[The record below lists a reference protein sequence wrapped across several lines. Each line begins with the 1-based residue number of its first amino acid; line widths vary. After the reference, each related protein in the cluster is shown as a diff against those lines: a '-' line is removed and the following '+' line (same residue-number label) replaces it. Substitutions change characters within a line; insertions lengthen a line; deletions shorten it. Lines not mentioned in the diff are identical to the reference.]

1 MRNII
6 TLCITLS
13 LAAAGANA
21 AAGVNWTWFDGN
33 SIDIDYSIGSGTNSS
48 LMIVD
53 FQNGSY
59 YAMEY
64 KWDQNLDAND
74 PVTGWDMLEA
84 LCVWDDPNDA
94 NAPVNPSGLMEY
106 QYTDW
111 GWGITLDR
119 FSYGGNDETAGSV
132 SPWPSWV
139 YYLSDN
145 STNTF
150 GATSGV
156 GAGDRALS
164 DGSWDGW
171 SWHEDGFGTGAAPI
185 PEPATLS
192 LLAIGAATLLRRR
205 R

>member
-13 LAAAGANA
+13 LATAGASA
-21 AAGVNWTWFDGN
+21 AVSWEWAEGN
-33 SIDIDYSIGSGTNSS
+33 SVDIDYSIGSGTNSS

-59 YAMEY
+59 YALEY
-64 KWDQNLDAND
+64 KWDQNLDSND
-74 PVTGWDMLEA
+74 PVNGWDMIET
-84 LCVWDDPNDA
+84 LCVE
-94 NAPVNPSGLMEY
+94 VGQSNPSSLMEY
-106 QYTDW
+106 DFTAW
-111 GWGITLDR
+111 SFGNALDS
-119 FSYGGNDETAGSV
+119 FAYEGNFETATGV
-132 SPWPSWV
+132 PPYPSWV

-150 GATSGV
+150 DATSGV

-171 SWHEDGFGTGAAPI
+171 SWHADGWGTGAAPI

-192 LLAIGAATLLRRR
+192 LLGLGAVAMLRRR
-205 R
+205 RK

>member
-21 AAGVNWTWFDGN
+21 AAGINWTWAEGN
-33 SIDIDYSIGSGTNSS
+33 SIDIDYSVGSGANSS

-64 KWDQNLDAND
+64 QWDQNVDAND
-74 PVTGWDMLEA
+74 PVTGWDMIEA
-84 LCVWDDPNDA
+84 LCIEVGQS
-94 NAPVNPSGLMEY
+94 NPSSLMEY
-106 QYTDW
+106 DYTVF
-111 GWGITLDR
+111 GFGNALDR
-119 FSYGGNDETAGSV
+119 FSYEGNDEAATGA
-132 SPWPSWV
+132 SPYPSWV

-150 GATSGV
+150 DATSGV
-156 GAGDRALS
+156 GAGDRPLS

-171 SWHEDGFGTGAAPI
+171 SWHADGFGTGAAPV

-205 R
+205 RK